1 MKIKE
6 VKSRYCFLLTLL
18 LSLGNPLTAAAQNQS
33 EAQWNGEWIAEGTL
47 FRIGVLVENN
57 MMQVTQIESMGQ
69 VWTNEDGEVEGN
81 VVRVKVDY
89 MGATGIIQAELLDAN
104 TAVAFA
110 ASCAPEFMV
119 VCALSKGRQAIF
131 KRVSE

>member
-1 MKIKE
+1 MSIIQL
-6 VKSRYCFLLTLL
+6 KSRFSIFLFSLL
-18 LSLGNPLTAAAQNQS
+18 LLGFASSALGQS
-33 EAQWNGEWIAEGTL
+33 QTQWNGEWIAEGTL
-47 FRIGVLVENN
+47 FRIGVSVEDDV
-57 MMQVTQIESMGQ
+57 MQVTQIESMGQ

-81 VVRVKVDY
+81 IVRVKVDY
-89 MGATGIIQAELLDAN
+89 MGATGVIQAELLDAT

-131 KRVSE
+131 KKVAD

>member
-1 MKIKE
+1 MSIIQL
-6 VKSRYCFLLTLL
+6 KSRFSIFLLSL
-18 LSLGNPLTAAAQNQS
+18 LSLGFASSALSQS
-33 EAQWNGEWIAEGTL
+33 ETQWNGEWIAEGTL
-47 FRIGVLVENN
+47 FRIGVSVADN

-69 VWTNEDGEVEGN
+69 VWTNEDGEIEGN
-81 VVRVKVDY
+81 IVRVKVDY
-89 MGATGIIQAELLDAN
+89 MGATGVIQAELLDAT

-131 KRVSE
+131 KKVAD